1 MATTKAPQTAANKTA
16 ANKTNRGFNMV
27 SVMLSTVIAAGA
39 AVGGTYFGAHH
50 GPAQATELP
59 APPPPLPGYTLALAP
74 FMVIT
79 RDAERGNHPMRVVL
93 NIEFTEATTEAS
105 VTPLLLRI
113 RDTVLTQ
120 LRELSYEDAANPRHM
135 ADLRQSLATHVTEA
149 GVRGVAR
156 VLVTDFVV
164 Q

>member
-1 MATTKAPQTAANKTA
+1 MANTKAPTGTAQSAS
-16 ANKTNRGFNMV
+16 RGFNMV
-27 SVMLSTVIAAGA
+27 SVMLSTVVAAGA
-39 AVGGTYFGAHH
+39 AVGGTYFGTHH
-50 GPAQATELP
+50 GASHAAE
-59 APPPPLPGYTLALAP
+59 APPPPPQLPGYTLALAP

-79 RDAERGNHPMRVVL
+79 RDAERRNHPMRVVL

-120 LRELSYEDAANPRHM
+120 LRELSYESASDPAQM
-135 ADLRQSLATHVTEA
+135 ATLRTSLATHITEA

>member
-1 MATTKAPQTAANKTA
+1 MATTKAPQSAPNKTS
-16 ANKTNRGFNMV
+16 RGFNMV

-39 AVGGTYFGAHH
+39 AVGGTYYGTRHGSAH
-50 GPAQATELP
+50 AE
-59 APPPPLPGYTLALAP
+59 APPPPPPQLPGYTLALAP

-79 RDAERGNHPMRVVL
+79 RDAERRNHPMRVVL

-120 LRELSYEDAANPRHM
+120 LREVSYEDAANPAHM
-135 ADLRQSLATHVTEA
+135 AALRTSLATHVTEA